1 VLPPSLFFYF
11 HERVLSMELH
21 DLQPLPN
28 PAASSAG
35 GEPLRVAFW
44 TLGCRL
50 NQVDTEG
57 MKTTMA
63 DLYDI
68 DVVDWNASAQLYV
81 LNSCTVTGK
90 ADQECRRLARQ
101 VKRRHPESKVVVVG
115 CYAQTQPAALAAV
128 AEIDGVVGNTA
139 KDDIQGWLPEVLGS
153 EVPTLKVE
161 DFAAD
166 PIFDSPLIDEFSG
179 RSRAFVK
186 IQDGCNLRCTYCLIW
201 RARGPGRSRG
211 VADVLAQLQRLVD
224 KGYPE
229 TILAGIHLGG
239 YGRDLDERLLL
250 PDLLDRCLVAFPE
263 LRIRLSSIHPNEVTP
278 RLLAFFRD
286 NPRLRPH
293 LHISLQSGS
302 SGVLKRMKRPYRSA
316 RAWEAMRQ
324 AAATVPHFGLGA
336 DIIVGF
342 PGETDA
348 EFEETRRMVA
358 ELPFSYLH
366 VFRFSRRPGTAA
378 ADMPDQVHPETI
390 TRRSEI
396 LRELAGVKQAEFAR
410 QLVGSTREAVVEAEA
425 AEPGWRQATT
435 DNYMTVLVPDSGYLP
450 GALVNLEIN
459 DYRDGHLYAT
469 VVAELNSVQPTG
481 TGD

>member
-1 VLPPSLFFYF
+1 
-11 HERVLSMELH
+11 MELH
-21 DLQPLPN
+21 ELQPMTTA
-28 PAASSAG
+28 PAVGSG
-35 GEPLRVAFW
+35 GIPLRVAFW

-50 NQVDTEG
+50 NQYDTEG

-63 DLYDI
+63 GLYDI
-68 DVVDWNASAQLYV
+68 EVVDWHAPAQLYV
-81 LNSCTVTGK
+81 LNSCTVTAK

-101 VKRRHPESKVVVVG
+101 VKRRHPASKVVVVG
-115 CYAQTQPAALAAV
+115 CYAQTQPEALTAI

-139 KDDIQGWLPEVLGS
+139 KDDVQRWLPDVLGAGVPPL
-153 EVPTLKVE
+153 EVE
-161 DFAAD
+161 EFAAD
-166 PIFDSPLIDEFSG
+166 PVFDSPLIDEFSG

-201 RARGPGRSRG
+201 RARGPGRSRTP
-211 VADVLAQLQRLVD
+211 ADVTAQLQRLVD

-239 YGRDLDERLLL
+239 YGRDLPETRLL
-250 PDLLDRCLVAFPE
+250 PDLLDECLARFPE

-286 NPRLRPH
+286 NPRMRPH

-302 SGVLKRMKRPYRSA
+302 DGVLKRMKRPYRSD
-316 RAWEAMRQ
+316 RAWAAMRQ

-348 EFEETRRMVA
+348 EFEDTRRMVA

-378 ADMPDQVHPETI
+378 AEMPDQVHPDVI
-390 TRRSEI
+390 TRRSAV
-396 LRELAGVKQAEFAR
+396 LRALADRKQAEFAR
-410 QLVGSTREAVVEAEA
+410 DLVGTTREAVVEAEA
-425 AEPGWRQATT
+425 AETGWRQATT
-435 DNYMTVLVPDSGYLP
+435 DNYLTVLVPDGNQQP
-450 GALVNLEIN
+450 GALVRIEIT
-459 DYRDGHLYAT
+459 DYRDGRLHGT
-469 VVAELNSVQPTG
+469 VHEQLNGNRFAETG
-481 TGD
+481 E